1 MTGGKKKALSISE
14 HCDLWNLLEKSVF
27 LRLLFIK
34 PIVKLKILFV
44 TKVDVFFNI
53 KILLLVKLNS

>member
-1 MTGGKKKALSISE
+1 MTGGKKKALSTSE

-27 LRLLFIK
+27 LGLLFIK
-34 PIVKLKILFV
+34 PVVKLKILFV

>member
-14 HCDLWNLLEKSVF
+14 LCDLWNLLEKSVF